1 MKTTLLSL
9 AAVALFATAEAQA
22 QQTTT
27 PQPPTTQQPMGQG
40 MMCSGSTMGPG
51 MMGMHGAMM
60 LPMIIAMMDV
70 DGDGA
75 LSLDEFQAVHAR
87 IFKVIDAN
95 NDGKVMV
102 DELRN
107 AFHAAPATPPAQ

>member
-9 AAVALFATAEAQA
+9 TALAFFATAAAQA

-27 PQPPTTQQPMGQG
+27 QQPSTGQQPMGQG
-40 MMCSGSTMGPG
+40 VMGGGMMGSPG

-60 LPMIIAMMDV
+60 FPMIIAMMDS

-75 LSLDEFQAVHAR
+75 LSLEEFQAVHAR
-87 IFKVIDAN
+87 IFKVFDAN
-95 NDGKVMV
+95 SDGKVMV

-107 AFHAAPATPPAQ
+107 AFQGAPSPAQ